1 MRTSAHGITILMR
14 QFSFEW
20 DYDAGRMAFPIP
32 VTVNIDLIYSVSF
45 DAGVVYHDSLYCRS
59 DLI

>member
-20 DYDAGRMAFPIP
+20 DYGAGRMTFTIP
-32 VTVNIDLIYSVSF
+32 AMEKAEMNGIGHQKKVGYP
-45 DAGVVYHDSLYCRS
+45 
-59 DLI
+59 